1 MTFVGVLKVMTI
13 LAVSIVVAQLGE
25 NETGKNV
32 GEFCILI
39 GALGLVKMM
48 SSSSHLDCIP

>member
-13 LAVSIVVAQLGE
+13 LAVSIVVAQLVQY
-25 NETGKNV
+25 ETRKNV